1 MRVMQEWTLEGRL
14 FQIAGAVERKRRA
27 PNEMLQRVTEKV
39 GRGRR
44 YSSAWSVPLDQMVSL
59 MVSSRTLEARD
70 ILYTYCGDTV
80 GL

>member
-1 MRVMQEWTLEGRL
+1 MQEWTLEGRL

-44 YSSAWSVPLDQMVSL
+44 YSSAWSVPLDQISQIWGGV
-59 MVSSRTLEARD
+59 TG
-70 ILYTYCGDTV
+70 T
-80 GL
+80 GLWVIVAWQF